1 MDKIK
6 KYQKA
11 ILSILE
17 EYAKIEYAN
26 VDGKNY
32 LVADK
37 ENHHYQ
43 VMTIGWQGVKFV
55 HDCPMHF
62 DIINDKIWV
71 QQNMTEWDVGK
82 MLEEQ
87 GVKKQEIVVGFL
99 TPFLREA
106 TDYAVA

>member
-11 ILSILE
+11 ILSILK

-26 VDGKNY
+26 VGGKNY

-43 VMTIGWQGVKFV
+43 IMTIGWQGVKFV

-62 DIINDKIWV
+62 DVINNKIWV
-71 QQNMTEWDVGK
+71 QQNMTEWDIGK

-87 GVKKQEIVVGFL
+87 GVTKQEIVVGFL
-99 TPFLREA
+99 TPFLRE
-106 TDYAVA
+106 TTGYAIA